1 MGFGHEVDHDNSAY
15 DVTISVECFE
25 HDPHWRETFS
35 NMVRMTRPGGLAAFR
50 HTSRGRPARGTISVP
65 IAADQAGRIT
75 RCVDRGLSRW
85 TALDASS
92 MTAAAIDLLQAA
104 AGLEYMRSKARAASL
119 QDATR
124 TAIDALDGLLPR

>member
-1 MGFGHEVDHDNSAY
+1 VGFGHEVDHDNSAY

-35 NMVRMTRPGGLAAFR
+35 NMVRMTRPRGLAAFR

-75 RCVDRGLSRW
+75 RCVDRGL
-85 TALDASS
+85 
-92 MTAAAIDLLQAA
+92 
-104 AGLEYMRSKARAASL
+104 AASL